1 MSAPQ
6 GPERTAVTRPAAR
19 SRRRSALAA
28 VVVYTL
34 RACLPATRRLA
45 LLAPCAGALLFGLLA
60 PLVDDGTANEAFAT
74 VAGLGLFALVLP
86 IGCLVVG
93 DSVLGGEV
101 RSGAFSFTWLSPVPF
116 AVIVLGRW
124 LAGLIM
130 AGVTIVPAMA
140 LAALVAGAP
149 EAVGAAVAAGVA
161 GVAAYLGLFLLI
173 GCATRRA
180 AVWSLAV
187 VFLVERLLGEVLTG
201 VAQLSPTWQ
210 SRAAFAGLAPG
221 ADDLLRDGIPAG
233 SAALVRLALIT
244 VVTLAIAAWRLGR
257 LELTAGGD

>member
-1 MSAPQ
+1 MSERR
-6 GPERTAVTRPAAR
+6 ERTR
-19 SRRRSALAA
+19 STLVA
-28 VVVYTL
+28 VVVYTI

-60 PLVDDGTANEAFAT
+60 PHVDDGTANEAFAT
-74 VAGLGLFALVLP
+74 VAGVGLFALVLP
-86 IGCLVVG
+86 ISCLVVG
-93 DSVLGGEV
+93 DSVLGAEV

-116 AVIVLGRW
+116 TVIVLGRW
-124 LAGLIM
+124 LAGLAI
-130 AGVTIVPAMA
+130 AGVTVVPAMA

-149 EAVGAAVAAGVA
+149 EALGATVAASIA

-187 VFLVERLLGEVLTG
+187 VFLVEGLLGEALTG

-210 SRAAFAGLAPG
+210 SQTAFAGLAPG
-221 ADDLLRDGIPAG
+221 AEDLLREGIPDG

-244 VVTLAIAAWRLGR
+244 VVTLALATWRLAR
-257 LELTAGGD
+257 LELTAGSD